1 MIGFASGGAPFRLAT
16 ARALVAGSLGGT
28 FPGESSVSISWSETA
43 SGSSLGLRGADGRA
57 DGRASLTAGLTGVS
71 DAGFALTVADGAG
84 VDVRRAAALTAADGA
99 GVDVRRAAALTA
111 ADGAGV
117 DVRRAAALTTGGATG
132 ASLTD
137 DVPFASTALSAAT
150 SSPSS
155 SGASGSVTGPGRG
168 TDGRGTRGGP
178 PEASGAAETGSGGT
192 ALLRPSCS
200 PFPRA
205 SEASERSRRRAA
217 HRGAA
222 GRCGRFLGVTSL
234 MAKGQRGFALREGCA
249 TVPRSSAGRTQFF
262 SSQSSATG
270 ASRSVLS
277 RSRAGPSG
285 SPGAPWARQ

>member
-1 MIGFASGGAPFRLAT
+1 MRVIGFASGGAPFRLAT

-43 SGSSLGLRGADGRA
+43 SGSSLGLRGADGCA
-57 DGRASLTAGLTGVS
+57 EGRASLTAGLTGVS

-84 VDVRRAAALTAADGA
+84 VDVRTAAALTVADGA
-99 GVDVRRAAALTA
+99 GVDVRTAAALTA
-111 ADGAGV
+111 G
-117 DVRRAAALTTGGATG
+117 RATG

-137 DVPFASTALSAAT
+137 DLPFALASTALSAAI

-262 SSQSSATG
+262 SSQFSAIG
-270 ASRSVLS
+270 ASCSVLS
-277 RSRAGPSG
+277 RSRVGFSG
-285 SPGAPWARQ
+285 FSGAS